1 VSGAGRSYE
10 KLVFELSAPGRIAF
24 SLPEPDVPAAD
35 VSSLIPARYLRQAPP
50 ELPEVSEVDVVRHYS
65 RLSQLNYGVDT
76 HFYPLGSC
84 TMKYNPK
91 LNEDMARVPGFARVH
106 PLAPAEVSQGALRL
120 MYELSAYL
128 AEIAGMDAVSLQPA
142 AGAQGELAGVLM
154 IRAYHLANGE
164 KRTKV
169 LIPDS
174 AHGTN
179 PASTAIA
186 GFRVVQIK
194 SERTGEVDL
203 LDLDRNLDTDTAA
216 FMITLPNTLG
226 LFETR
231 ITEIVEL
238 CHAKGVQIYMDG
250 ANLNAI
256 LGITRPGDLGFDVCH
271 FNLHKT
277 FTTPHGGGGPGAGP
291 VGVKSHLEPFLPV
304 PVVTRTGKPARD
316 ERRRR
321 DEAQESDESRA
332 GQPRDESEHSA
343 TYSLDWKRPK
353 SIGKLQAF
361 WGNFGMLVRAYTYIR
376 TMGPAGLRSVSD
388 NAVLNANYIMKRLEA
403 HYDLGAPGP
412 CMHECVLSARRQK
425 QRGVTAMDVAKR
437 LLDLGFYAPST
448 YFPLIVDEA
457 LMIEPTE
464 TESKE
469 TLDAFCEAMIQIA
482 READASPEVPRSAPV
497 LTPVRRLDQTLA
509 ARQPNLRWKPPASGL
524 HP

>member
-1 VSGAGRSYE
+1 MADAYD
-10 KLVFELSAPGRIAF
+10 KLIFELSSPGRVAW
-24 SLPEPDVPAAD
+24 SLPEADVPEAD
-35 VSSLIPARYLRQAPP
+35 AKKLLPVKHLRSDAPD
-50 ELPEVSEVDVVRHYS
+50 LPEVSEFDVVRHYS
-65 RLSQLNYGVDT
+65 RLSRMNYGVDT

-91 LNEDMARVPGFARVH
+91 LHEDMARLAGFAKVH
-106 PLAPAEVSQGALRL
+106 PLAPEASAQGALQL
-120 MYELSAYL
+120 MHELARDL

-154 IRAYHLANGE
+154 IRAYHQSRGE

-169 LIPDS
+169 LVPDS

-186 GFRVVQIK
+186 GYEVVEVK
-194 SERTGEVDL
+194 SLPNGEVDVDAL
-203 LDLDRNLDTDTAA
+203 ARTLDTDVAA
-216 FMITLPNTLG
+216 FMITVPNTLG
-226 LFETR
+226 MFEPR
-231 ITEIVEL
+231 IVEITEL
-238 CHAKGVQIYMDG
+238 CHAKGVQVYMDG

-291 VGVKSHLEPFLPV
+291 VGVKAHLEPFLPV
-304 PVVTRTGKPARD
+304 PVVTKDGD
-316 ERRRR
+316 EY
-321 DEAQESDESRA
+321 A
-332 GQPRDESEHSA
+332 
-343 TYSLDWKRPK
+343 LDWKRPR

-376 TMGPAGLRSVSD
+376 TMGPDGLRAVSD
-388 NAVLNANYIMKRLEA
+388 NAILNANYIMKRLERD
-403 HYDLGAPGP
+403 YDVAVPGP

-425 QRGVTAMDVAKR
+425 KVGVTATDIAKR

-448 YFPLIVDEA
+448 YFPLIVEEA

-469 TLDAFCEAMIQIA
+469 TLDAFCDAMIQIA
-482 READASPEVPRSAPV
+482 REAETSPAVIHDAPV
-497 LTPVRRLDQTLA
+497 TTPVRRLDQTKA
-509 ARQPNLRWKPPASGL
+509 AREPNLKWKPRA
-524 HP
+524 